1 MSEEVEYFKEKLG
14 NLKGKWVV
22 FGGCFL
28 LLVLV
33 GMGYLAVHRPV
44 ILFANTDQSGINI
57 KNGGRIDALIY
68 RIDGFW
74 YWDGQVAL
82 LANMPDIRQR
92 VEAGADSVRL
102 QIPDIPTPGK
112 QTSHQ
117 SAFYMKLAVR
127 YRIPG
132 IPIFRYTTPLYFG
145 YDATQKTW
153 ASAKSIPPKC
163 RALGKVPLGNIGEIE
178 IGFH

>member
-92 VEAGADSVRL
+92 VEAGAESLRCA
-102 QIPDIPTPGK
+102 IG
-112 QTSHQ
+112 
-117 SAFYMKLAVR
+117 FLA
-127 YRIPG
+127 
-132 IPIFRYTTPLYFG
+132 FRYSDILPLCTLGMMRLKKHGHQQRAFPR
-145 YDATQKTW
+145 
-153 ASAKSIPPKC
+153 SAGLSERYHLVILARLK
-163 RALGKVPLGNIGEIE
+163 
-178 IGFH
+178 